1 MKLSPEDI
9 EAVALAVVSK
19 IDINAIADAVC
30 DRLQRAESIKLDA
43 KYAASLD
50 LDELKRR
57 NHQKMIEENRRKKR
71 NDR

>member
-9 EAVALAVVSK
+9 EAVALAVVAK

-43 KYAASLD
+43 QYAASLD